1 MIFSTLIFANVR
13 EFSFQPG
20 RSKPRKNSNICYTLT
35 ANSINSF
42 SASKSGKP
50 VLVFWGGGGCGW
62 VTLKIFNRIKKSGSD
77 PVEKIRIHHTVFN
90 DRQTGP
96 EGWNLHDYRDPPV
109 PSSNTDRMYK
119 LYYVTK
125 FHNLFKFLL
134 VCFLTFW
141 RFCYSG

>member
-50 VLVFWGGGGCGW
+50 VLVFGGGGGCGW
-62 VTLKIFNRIKKSGSD
+62 VTLKIFNRIKKNPGRIRSKRSGS
-77 PVEKIRIHHTVFN
+77 TS
-90 DRQTGP
+90 
-96 EGWNLHDYRDPPV
+96 L
-109 PSSNTDRMYK
+109 
-119 LYYVTK
+119 
-125 FHNLFKFLL
+125 
-134 VCFLTFW
+134 FLTTDIRYLKAGIFMIIGILLFHLQTQIECTNFIMSQSSIIYLN
-141 RFCYSG
+141 FCWFVF